1 VVYTVHRAAS
11 QAEEARAEAG
21 EPALLAFVAGHGHGV
36 PEQRPENSVYY
47 HPTLNPSG
55 TPPPGKPQRYRTAL
69 ALPAPPPAAGIPV
82 PKPPPLPKGPAP
94 ARPMLVSDS
103 LCPASDAR
111 SFGLNHSTVLI
122 LKQISGSFRRV
133 LRFVCTQPEPRCY
146 LVDVVFSGLVGHH
159 AKGSPKRI

>member
-1 VVYTVHRAAS
+1 MLALYMCATATLLTMHTYAAQCRHLICNNTTVFVMHHAVA

-94 ARPMLVSDS
+94 ARPLLVSDS
-103 LCPASDAR
+103 VFAPACHACALGPGHRPVSIC
-111 SFGLNHSTVLI
+111 GGIWMCL
-122 LKQISGSFRRV
+122 RRV
-133 LRFVCTQPEPRCY
+133 IT
-146 LVDVVFSGLVGHH
+146 
-159 AKGSPKRI
+159 

>member
-1 VVYTVHRAAS
+1 MLLHVTDHHGDIA
-11 QAEEARAEAG
+11 QAEEARAQAG
-21 EPALLAFVAGHGHGV
+21 EPAVPAFVAGHGHGV

-94 ARPMLVSDS
+94 ARPAGVSDRP
-103 LCPASDAR
+103 CPACD
-111 SFGLNHSTVLI
+111 
-122 LKQISGSFRRV
+122 
-133 LRFVCTQPEPRCY
+133 LR
-146 LVDVVFSGLVGHH
+146 SGLSRRTLVRLCSG
-159 AKGSPKRI
+159 I